1 MIGLRVGEVAAVVG
15 ADLTAGD
22 PDAVVTSVVA
32 DSRAVGPGALFVA
45 LAGSRVDGHDLV
57 VGCWEAGAVAAL
69 TARDV
74 PPAPCL
80 PVPDQVTAL
89 GRVARRVVDRAV
101 EGGLQVVGI
110 TGSQGK
116 TSTKD
121 LLAQVLEA
129 VGPTVA
135 PVGNLN
141 NELGVPLTACR
152 LEPTTRFLVA
162 ELGARGIGHI
172 AYLCSITPPHV
183 GVVLNV
189 GQAHV
194 GEFGGQ
200 DAITVAKGELVE
212 ALPASGVAVLNAEDP
227 RVWGMRSR
235 TAAPVLAFAG
245 SGGPPPPEGPALW
258 AEDLRADR
266 LGRHAFRLHARDAAG
281 TTQVADVALRTT
293 GRHQV
298 PNAVAAA
305 AAAVALGLP
314 LDVVAAALSA
324 AGPRS
329 RWRMELHER
338 ADGVVVVNDSY
349 NANPDSMRAAVGTLA
364 ELGRS
369 SGGRTVAVLG
379 DMLELG
385 ATAEREHADLGRD
398 VAAAGVDRLLALGEH
413 AATLAAGARDAG
425 LPAAAATPV
434 PSKEEALA
442 LLRAE
447 LRPGDVVLVKASRGL
462 ALDTVAEALVAPDA
476 VPGRPDDP
484 SAASEEPA

>member
-1 MIGLRVGEVAAVVG
+1 VIGLRLGEVAEAVGVP
-15 ADLTAGD
+15 LTTGD
-22 PDAVVTSVVA
+22 PDALVTSVVA
-32 DSRAVGPGALFVA
+32 DSRAVVPGSLFVA
-45 LAGSRVDGHDLV
+45 LAGSRVDGHDHV
-57 VGCWEAGAVAAL
+57 AASWRAGAVAAL

-74 PPAPCL
+74 PPVPCL
-80 PVPDQVTAL
+80 PVPDQVAAL
-89 GRVARRVVDRAV
+89 GRVARQVVDRGVAA
-101 EGGLQVVGI
+101 GLQVVGI

-129 VGPTVA
+129 AGPTVA

-152 LEPTTRFLVA
+152 IESGTRFLVA

-172 AYLCSITPPHV
+172 AYLCGIVTPRV

-200 DAITVAKGELVE
+200 DAIARAKGELVE
-212 ALPASGVAVLNAEDP
+212 ALPATGVAVLNGEDP
-227 RVWGMRSR
+227 RVWAMRSR
-235 TAAPVLAFAG
+235 TAARVVAFAG
-245 SGGPPPPEGPALW
+245 SGGPPPAEGPALW
-258 AEDLRADR
+258 AEEVTADR
-266 LGRHAFRLHARDAAG
+266 LGRHAFRLVARDADGATG
-281 TTQVADVALRTT
+281 AADVALRLT

-305 AAAVALGLP
+305 AAAVALGRP
-314 LDVVAAALSA
+314 LAAVAESLSA

-349 NANPDSMRAAVGTLA
+349 NANPDSMRAAVGTLV

-369 SGGRTVAVLG
+369 TGGRTLAVVG

-385 ATAEREHADLGRD
+385 GTAEAEHADLGRYL
-398 VAAAGVDRLLALGEH
+398 AGQHVDRVLALGEH
-413 AATLAAGARDAG
+413 ADTVVRAAVAAG
-425 LPAAAATPV
+425 LPPAAATAPED
-434 PSKEEALA
+434 KDAALA
-442 LLRAE
+442 VLRAE
-447 LRPGDVVLVKASRGL
+447 LAPGDVVLVKASRGL
-462 ALDTVAEALVAPDA
+462 ALETVAEALVAPDA
-476 VPGRPDDP
+476 GPGPSEP
-484 SAASEEPA
+484 TSAASEEPA